1 MTYDYED
8 FTLRDEST
16 RVCAVRLPSA
26 LLDGGPLARPALWA
40 AAPLLGSRWAWLVA
54 EGLAGALDDPH
65 ALSGCARSEA
75 VVLVR
80 LPLSV
85 WRSAGELGSLLH
97 LTPAAVLSRA
107 LSLGAARVL
116 TRSGGA
122 L

>member
-1 MTYDYED
+1 MHYED

-26 LLDGGPLARPALWA
+26 LLDGGPLARPELWSS
-40 AAPLLGSRWAWLVA
+40 APLLGSRWAWLVA

-85 WRSAGELGSLLH
+85 WSVAVELAASLN
-97 LTPAAVLSRA
+97 TSPASVLSRA